1 MKTATRRLFYA
12 LAALAVFLGFQ
23 PPRAEG
29 AQKTLDPATV
39 SRLQAFVNQKRMVAR
54 EIVGT
59 NVVYTFAQAG
69 RTWSET
75 NAVRHVD
82 GMIQPT
88 RYSKLKIYAALARAG
103 KWNALKSWLETQT
116 VDGVNAYDA
125 FMLAQ
130 NLTSDHP
137 LFMQYFTTAKQVLDI
152 DDATADWILAQA
164 EEW

>member
-1 MKTATRRLFYA
+1 MIKVKRL
-12 LAALAVFLGFQ
+12 
-23 PPRAEG
+23 
-29 AQKTLDPATV
+29 
-39 SRLQAFVNQKRMVAR
+39 VAR

-88 RYSKLKIYAALARAG
+88 RYSRLKLYAALAQMG
-103 KWNALKSWLETQT
+103 KWDALKAWLETQE
-116 VDGVNAYDA
+116 VNGLNAYMA
-125 FMLAQ
+125 FMLA
-130 NLTSDHP
+130 NDLRTDHP
-137 LFMQYFTTAKQVLDI
+137 LFMQYFTAAKQALDV
-152 DDATADWILAQA
+152 DDATADLILAQA

>member
-1 MKTATRRLFYA
+1 MNKIFMLA
-12 LAALAVFLGFQ
+12 LAIFAAVA
-23 PPRAEG
+23 PSTANA

-39 SRLQAFVNQKRMVAR
+39 SRLESMIKVKRLVGR
-54 EIVGT
+54 EVVGT
-59 NVVYTFAQAG
+59 NVVYTFSQAG

-75 NAVRHVD
+75 NAVKHVD
-82 GMIQPT
+82 GAIQPT

-125 FMLAQ
+125 FMLA
-130 NLTSDHP
+130 NDLRTDHP
-137 LFMQYFTTAKQVLDI
+137 LFMQYFTAAKQVLDI